1 MKILGLGAKL
11 KITVGEDETLY
22 SRPLFEAIVFA
33 AKKYKI
39 AGTTVYKGIMGYG
52 AENLTNNPK
61 AFLSS
66 ESFPINIELVDIQER
81 LTDFAVIAQGLMDKA
96 NAGGLIT
103 MENIEIIRYGHPSE
117 TAKI

>member
-1 MKILGLGAKL
+1 MKLLGLGAVM
-11 KITVGEDETLY
+11 KITVAENDSVY

-52 AENLTNNPK
+52 AENLQNTPK

-66 ESFPINIELVDIQER
+66 ESLPITIELVDIQQR
-81 LTDFAVIAQGLMDKA
+81 LVDFGVIAQGLMDKA
-96 NAGGLIT
+96 DAGGLVT
-103 MENIEIIRYGHPSE
+103 LEKTEIIRYGHPSGV
-117 TAKI
+117 AKI